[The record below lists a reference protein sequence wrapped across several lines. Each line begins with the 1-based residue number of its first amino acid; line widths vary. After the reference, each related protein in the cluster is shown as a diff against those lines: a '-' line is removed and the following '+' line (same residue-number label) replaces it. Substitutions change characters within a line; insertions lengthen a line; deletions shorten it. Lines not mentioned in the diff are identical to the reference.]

1 MQDTQHSDRTVDALL
16 KRARGIARLAAERSQ
31 AIEQQRRLPDDLITA
46 LRESGL
52 LRILQPS
59 HWGGYEMD
67 LGTFV
72 RVATEI
78 AKGDTSTGWVYC
90 ILGIHNFWIGCVEP
104 ELQHEIWGKDS
115 NVLMADSF
123 APVGVVQPASGGYRL
138 SGSWSFLSGLWCS
151 DWVAVGALVAS
162 EQGGKP
168 EWTMFF
174 VPKTDYRVDDQWRVV
189 GMQGTD
195 SNTIVVEDVFVP
207 HHRVFWLE
215 RAERTGKA
223 PGHKL
228 NTGPLYRLPFVPSL
242 GLALTP
248 AAVGSARA
256 AVAHFQ
262 QWIQT
267 RVPVYSTS
275 GAPQKEMSNVQMAL
289 AEASTTLDSVEGLML
304 RCAEEITSLYSQEG
318 RVPTEQERARYYAW
332 RSYIVRQASRV
343 VDRLFELS
351 GGHAIYLQHPL
362 QRIWRDVHAASQ
374 HLGLQFESA
383 MEAYG
388 RTLVGLPSGVLL

>member
-1 MQDTQHSDRTVDALL
+1 MSEKHHADLTVDALL
-16 KRARGIARLAAERSQ
+16 ERARGIARLATERTQ

-78 AKGDTSTGWVYC
+78 AKGDTSTGWVFC
-90 ILGIHNFWIGCVEP
+90 ILGIHNFWIGDVEP

-115 NVLMADSF
+115 DTLMADSF
-123 APVGVVQPASGGYRL
+123 APVGKVEHVSGGYRL
-138 SGSWSFLSGLWCS
+138 SGRWSFLSGLWCC
-151 DWVAVGALVAS
+151 DWVAVGAMIAP
-162 EQGGKP
+162 EPGARP
-168 EWTMFF
+168 EWTMCF
-174 VPKTDYRVDDQWRVV
+174 VPKPDYRVDDQWHVV

-195 SNTIVVEDVFVP
+195 SNTVVVEDVFVP
-207 HHRVFWLE
+207 QHRVFWLE
-215 RAERTGKA
+215 RAERTGHA

-228 NTGPLYRLPFVPSL
+228 NSGPLYRLPFIPSL
-242 GLALTP
+242 GVALTP
-248 AAVGSARA
+248 AAMGSARA

-262 QWIQT
+262 QWIET
-267 RVPVYSTS
+267 RVPVYSAS
-275 GAPQKEMSNVQMAL
+275 GTPQKEMTTAQIAL
-289 AEASTTLDSVEGLML
+289 AEATTTLDAVEGLML
-304 RCAEEITSLYSQEG
+304 RCAEEITSSYSAG
-318 RVPTEQERARYYAW
+318 DRIPTEQDRARYYAW
-332 RSYIVRQASRV
+332 RGYIVRQSTRV

-374 HLGLQFESA
+374 HLALQFEFG
-383 MEAYG
+383 MEGYG
-388 RTLVGLPSGVLL
+388 RTLVGLPSGSLL

>member
-1 MQDTQHSDRTVDALL
+1 MRNGLILAVLGLLLCVEGSFEVLRAQRSKDLEIIVQDIEQRV
-16 KRARGIARLAAERSQ
+16 RLA
-31 AIEQQRRLPDDLITA
+31 
-46 LRESGL
+46 
-52 LRILQPS
+52 S
-59 HWGGYEMD
+59 H
-67 LGTFV
+67 
-72 RVATEI
+72 A
-78 AKGDTSTGWVYC
+78 
-90 ILGIHNFWIGCVEP
+90 
-104 ELQHEIWGKDS
+104 
-115 NVLMADSF
+115 
-123 APVGVVQPASGGYRL
+123 VVQHTAVSAAAFAMRVSRWTGGISADWANL
-138 SGSWSFLSGLWCS
+138 S
-151 DWVAVGALVAS
+151 D
-162 EQGGKP
+162 
-168 EWTMFF
+168 
-174 VPKTDYRVDDQWRVV
+174 
-189 GMQGTD
+189 
-195 SNTIVVEDVFVP
+195 
-207 HHRVFWLE
+207 
-215 RAERTGKA
+215 
-223 PGHKL
+223 
-228 NTGPLYRLPFVPSL
+228 
-242 GLALTP
+242 LAI
-248 AAVGSARA
+248 G
-256 AVAHFQ
+256 FIQ

>member
-1 MQDTQHSDRTVDALL
+1 MRENHQSQMTVESLL
-16 KRARGIARLAAERSQ
+16 ERARGIAQMAAERAR
-31 AIEQQRRLPDDLITA
+31 AIEQQRRLPDDLMEA

-52 LRILQPS
+52 LRTLQPAR
-59 HWGGYEMD
+59 WGGYEMD

-90 ILGIHNFWIGCVEP
+90 ILGIHNFWIGYVEP
-104 ELQHEIWGKDS
+104 ALQDEIWGKDT

-123 APVGVVQPASGGYRL
+123 APMGIVQPASGGYRL
-138 SGSWSFLSGLWCS
+138 SGRWSFLSGLWCS
-151 DWVAVGALVAS
+151 DWVAVGARIAR
-162 EQGGKP
+162 EPGGTP
-168 EWTMFF
+168 EWTMCF
-174 VPKTDYRVDDQWRVV
+174 VPKADYRVDDQWRVV

-215 RAERTGKA
+215 HSERTGKA

-256 AVAHFQ
+256 AIVHFQ
-262 QWIQT
+262 QWIET
-267 RVPVYSTS
+267 RVQVYSTS
-275 GAPQKEMSNVQMAL
+275 GAPQKEMSSAQMAL
-289 AEASTTLDSVEGLML
+289 AEATTTLDAVEGLML
-304 RCAEEITSLYSQEG
+304 RCAEEITSLYGQED
-318 RVPTEQERARYYAW
+318 RIPTEQERARYYAW
-332 RSYIVRQASRV
+332 RGYMVRQATRV

-351 GGHAIYLQHPL
+351 GGHSIYLQHPL

-374 HLGLQFESA
+374 HLGLQFETA

-388 RTLVGLPSGVLL
+388 RTLVGLPSGVLV

>member
-1 MQDTQHSDRTVDALL
+1 MPENQRPDRTVDALL
-16 KRARGIARLAAERSQ
+16 ERARGIAQMAAERTQ
-31 AIEQQRRLPDDLITA
+31 TIEQLRRLPDDLLTA
-46 LRESGL
+46 LRDSEL

-59 HWGGYEMD
+59 HWGGYELD

-90 ILGIHNFWIGCVEP
+90 ILGIHNFWIGCTEP
-104 ELQHEIWGKDS
+104 ELQHEIWGTDA
-115 NVLMADSF
+115 NVVMADSF

-138 SGSWSFLSGLWCS
+138 SGRWSFLSGLWCS
-151 DWVAVGALVAS
+151 DWVAVGALVAPEPGS
-162 EQGGKP
+162 KP

-215 RAERTGKA
+215 RAERTGHA

-228 NTGPLYRLPFVPSL
+228 NSGPLYRLPFVPSL

-256 AVAHFQ
+256 AIGHFQ

-275 GAPQKEMSNVQMAL
+275 GAAQKEMTSAQMAL
-289 AEASTTLDSVEGLML
+289 AEATTTVDSIEGLML
-304 RCAEEITSLYSQEG
+304 RCAEEITARYSKEG
-318 RVPTEQERARYYAW
+318 RMPTEQERARYYAW
-332 RSYIVRQASRV
+332 RGYIVRQATRV

-351 GGHAIYLQHPL
+351 GGHSIYLQHPL
-362 QRIWRDVHAASQ
+362 QRIWRDIHAASQ
-374 HLGLQFESA
+374 HLGLHFETA